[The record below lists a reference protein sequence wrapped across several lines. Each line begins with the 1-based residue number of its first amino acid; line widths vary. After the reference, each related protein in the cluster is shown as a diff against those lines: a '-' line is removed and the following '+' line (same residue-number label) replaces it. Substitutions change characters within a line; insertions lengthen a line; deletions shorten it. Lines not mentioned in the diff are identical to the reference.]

1 MRLNKNQIEHMAFII
16 VRNLLKEEKIIADN
30 KNKLTESLMNLIT
43 DEFQKEDTLDQGKN
57 PKRKHRIPDYVQNDQ
72 NKISQRKEYC
82 AVTKRLSRE
91 KINFLA
97 RQILDSLFE
106 NDEVEFLFE
115 SNEIRL
121 SVVKTLEEE
130 LKLYDLIDKKA
141 IEKIQSQKKAIEEG
155 SREWEILYRK
165 YYNDEISKL
174 GTFLE

>member
-1 MRLNKNQIEHMAFII
+1 M
-16 VRNLLKEEKIIADN
+16 
-30 KNKLTESLMNLIT
+30 
-43 DEFQKEDTLDQGKN
+43 
-57 PKRKHRIPDYVQNDQ
+57 
-72 NKISQRKEYC
+72 
-82 AVTKRLSRE
+82 TKRLSRE
-91 KINFLA
+91 KVNFLA

-106 NDEVEFLFE
+106 NDEVEFLSE

-130 LKLYDLIDKKA
+130 LKLYDLIDKRA

-165 YYNDEISKL
+165 YYNEEISKL